1 MRDNDKVIKVA
12 KIISAIFNPFVVPF
26 LAFLVLFFCSYL
38 SMLPLTYR
46 LIVLG
51 IVYAFTILL
60 PMIAIFFFRK
70 INGWGFG
77 AFRDRKKRF
86 VPYLLTI
93 ICYVSC
99 LVMMI
104 RIGLP
109 RYMTGIIL
117 ATLMAMVICIV
128 VNMKKENGNDMPFKA
143 DEVNWDELSG
153 IGIMKDELEL
163 SGEMDTLLRGEK
175 TKVMSLSLVLLGVDV
190 VMDATLQLVRKGE
203 SPLLE
208 IQGVTPLGK

>member
-46 LIVLG
+46 FIVLG

-128 VNMKKENGNDMPFKA
+128 VNIKWKISEHMTA
-143 DEVNWDELSG
+143 
-153 IGIMKDELEL
+153 IGGVIGGLIAFSFL
-163 SGEMDTLLRGEK
+163 FNYNPTIW
-175 TKVMSLSLVLLGVDV
+175 LSLFILLAGVLGSARIILRHHTLPEVLTGFTVGAVCAILGI
-190 VMDATLQLVRKGE
+190 LYL
-203 SPLLE
+203 
-208 IQGVTPLGK
+208 

>member
-46 LIVLG
+46 FIVLG

-128 VNMKKENGNDMPFKA
+128 VNIKWKISEHMTA
-143 DEVNWDELSG
+143 
-153 IGIMKDELEL
+153 IGGVIGGLIAFSFL
-163 SGEMDTLLRGEK
+163 FNYNPTIW
-175 TKVMSLSLVLLGVDV
+175 LSLFILLAGVLGSARIILRHHTLPEVLTGFAVGAVCAILGI
-190 VMDATLQLVRKGE
+190 LYL
-203 SPLLE
+203 
-208 IQGVTPLGK
+208 

>member
-70 INGWGFG
+70 INGWGIG

-128 VNMKKENGNDMPFKA
+128 VNIKWKISEHMTA
-143 DEVNWDELSG
+143 
-153 IGIMKDELEL
+153 IGGVIGGLIAFSFL
-163 SGEMDTLLRGEK
+163 FNYNPTIW
-175 TKVMSLSLVLLGVDV
+175 LSLFILLAGVLGSARIILRHHTLPEVLTGFAVGAVCAILGI
-190 VMDATLQLVRKGE
+190 LYL
-203 SPLLE
+203 
-208 IQGVTPLGK
+208 

>member
-99 LVMMI
+99 LVMMV

-117 ATLMAMVICIV
+117 ATLIAMVICIV
-128 VNMKKENGNDMPFKA
+128 VNIKWKISEHMTA
-143 DEVNWDELSG
+143 
-153 IGIMKDELEL
+153 IGGVIGGLIAFSFL
-163 SGEMDTLLRGEK
+163 FNYNPT
-175 TKVMSLSLVLLGVDV
+175 VWLSLFILLAGVLGSARIILRHHTLPEVLTGFAVGAVCAILGI
-190 VMDATLQLVRKGE
+190 LYL
-203 SPLLE
+203 
-208 IQGVTPLGK
+208 

>member
-77 AFRDRKKRF
+77 VFRDRKKRF

-128 VNMKKENGNDMPFKA
+128 VNIKWKISEHMTA
-143 DEVNWDELSG
+143 
-153 IGIMKDELEL
+153 IGGVIGGLIAFSFL
-163 SGEMDTLLRGEK
+163 FNYNPT
-175 TKVMSLSLVLLGVDV
+175 VWLSLFILLAGVLGSARIILRHHTLPEVLTGFAVGAVCAILGI
-190 VMDATLQLVRKGE
+190 LYL
-203 SPLLE
+203 
-208 IQGVTPLGK
+208 

>member
-99 LVMMI
+99 LVMMV

-128 VNMKKENGNDMPFKA
+128 VNIKWKISEHMTA
-143 DEVNWDELSG
+143 
-153 IGIMKDELEL
+153 IGGVIGGLIAFSFL
-163 SGEMDTLLRGEK
+163 FNYNPT
-175 TKVMSLSLVLLGVDV
+175 VWLSLFILLAGVLGSARIILRHHTLPEVLTGFAVGAVCAILGI
-190 VMDATLQLVRKGE
+190 LYL
-203 SPLLE
+203 
-208 IQGVTPLGK
+208 

>member
-70 INGWGFG
+70 INGWGIG
-77 AFRDRKKRF
+77 AFRDRRKRF

-99 LVMMI
+99 LVMMV

-128 VNMKKENGNDMPFKA
+128 VNIKWKISEHMTA
-143 DEVNWDELSG
+143 
-153 IGIMKDELEL
+153 IGGVIGGLIAFSFL
-163 SGEMDTLLRGEK
+163 FNYNPT
-175 TKVMSLSLVLLGVDV
+175 VWLSLFILLAGVLGSARIILRHHTLPEVLTGFAVGAVCAILGI
-190 VMDATLQLVRKGE
+190 LYL
-203 SPLLE
+203 
-208 IQGVTPLGK
+208 

>member
-117 ATLMAMVICIV
+117 ATLIAMVICIV
-128 VNMKKENGNDMPFKA
+128 VNIKWKISEHMTAIGGVIGGLIAFSFMFNYNPTL
-143 DEVNWDELSG
+143 WLSLFILLAG
-153 IGIMKDELEL
+153 MLGSARIILRHH
-163 SGEMDTLLRGEK
+163 TLLE
-175 TKVMSLSLVLLGVDV
+175 VLTGFMVGAVCAILGI
-190 VMDATLQLVRKGE
+190 LYL
-203 SPLLE
+203 
-208 IQGVTPLGK
+208 

>member
-128 VNMKKENGNDMPFKA
+128 VNIKWKISEHMTA
-143 DEVNWDELSG
+143 
-153 IGIMKDELEL
+153 IGGVIGGLIAFSFL
-163 SGEMDTLLRGEK
+163 FNYNPTIW
-175 TKVMSLSLVLLGVDV
+175 LSLFILLAGVLGSARIILRHHTLPEVLTGFTVGAVCAILGI
-190 VMDATLQLVRKGE
+190 LYL
-203 SPLLE
+203 
-208 IQGVTPLGK
+208 

>member
-70 INGWGFG
+70 INGWGIG
-77 AFRDRKKRF
+77 AFRDRRKRF

-117 ATLMAMVICIV
+117 ATLIAMVICIV
-128 VNMKKENGNDMPFKA
+128 VNIKWKISEHMTA
-143 DEVNWDELSG
+143 
-153 IGIMKDELEL
+153 IGGVIGGLIAFSFL
-163 SGEMDTLLRGEK
+163 FNYNPTLW
-175 TKVMSLSLVLLGVDV
+175 LSLFILLAGVLGSARIILRHHTLPEVLTGFMVGAVCAILGI
-190 VMDATLQLVRKGE
+190 LYL
-203 SPLLE
+203 
-208 IQGVTPLGK
+208 